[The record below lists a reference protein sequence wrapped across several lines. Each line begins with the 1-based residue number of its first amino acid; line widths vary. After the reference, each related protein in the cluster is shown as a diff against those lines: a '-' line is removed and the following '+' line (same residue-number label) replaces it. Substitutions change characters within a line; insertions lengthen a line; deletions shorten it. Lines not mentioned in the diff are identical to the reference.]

1 MKRSTF
7 GAALACTVVLLAATV
22 VPAWSA
28 LHRSPTSTS
37 AGLRVV
43 QRNSEW
49 GISCGGD
56 TCMGLVVDPLIADT
70 PPGLAGPLDVVV
82 TLTLDFRTSPSDVG
96 LVRLRYRQDGGPWGS
111 MPPAIYPLSSL
122 RRSSTT
128 LTWTFRGLSGAGA
141 SYEIEPVFT
150 IRDGGRYGYSF
161 GGRHLVMVAEFWE

>member
-1 MKRSTF
+1 MKRSSF
-7 GAALACTVVLLAATV
+7 GAALACVVVLLAAAV

-37 AGLRVV
+37 AGFRVV

-56 TCMGLVVDPLIADT
+56 TCTGVGVDPLIADT

-82 TLTLDFRTSPSDVG
+82 TLTLDVRTSPSDVG
-96 LVRLRYRQDGGPWGS
+96 LVRLRYRQDGGPWATV
-111 MPPAIYPLSSL
+111 PPATYPLSSL

-128 LTWTFRGLSGAGA
+128 LTWTFRGLAGAGA
-141 SYEIEPVFT
+141 RYEIAPVFT

-161 GGRHLVMVAEFWE
+161 GGQHLVMVAEFWE